1 MLLFF
6 IDAYDISNVIKLM
19 YSIAMSMLLFI
30 LFSPLHLSIILIV
43 LSIYFS
49 FAFLHI
55 YKYSIL
61 EELNITFSCNFM

>member
-30 LFSPLHLSIILIV
+30 LSPPPPPA
-43 LSIYFS
+43 YQ
-49 FAFLHI
+49 
-55 YKYSIL
+55 KY
-61 EELNITFSCNFM
+61 